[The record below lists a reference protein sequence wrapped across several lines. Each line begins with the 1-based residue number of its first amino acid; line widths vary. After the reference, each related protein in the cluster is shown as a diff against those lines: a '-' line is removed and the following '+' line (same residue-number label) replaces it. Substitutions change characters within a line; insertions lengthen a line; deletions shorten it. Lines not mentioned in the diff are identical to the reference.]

1 MLIAAVEALT
11 FEQVTQLGMVG
22 IVLLVQGVIAK
33 LFMKMWTVFRAEE
46 AKRTDAVLSSC
57 ERIVQ
62 TSSVMANTLQETIFE
77 AKSVTNDLKELR
89 GG

>member
-1 MLIAAVEALT
+1 MLILAQSLT
-11 FEQVTQLGMVG
+11 FEQMTQLGMVG
-22 IVLLVQGVIAK
+22 VVLLVQGVIAK

-62 TSSVMANTLQETIFE
+62 TSSAMATTLQETIFE